1 MPHINPNIG
10 KFVMRHLKTVTTT
23 QVELISSDQSASSTK
38 AYQEK
43 LAWKDYE
50 YTKIDF
56 SECKLGTANVPFL
69 DPNN

>member
-43 LAWKDYE
+43 LGWKDY
-50 YTKIDF
+50 
-56 SECKLGTANVPFL
+56 
-69 DPNN
+69 